1 MRGKN
6 SKCRHSVH
14 GNRFGYR
21 GGERLDKEGDSTFSR
36 SILWEELPL
45 EPRIR
50 LRNKER
56 RRSQTISA
64 VGGVDLMVKE
74 LLDVVDG
81 EEVLA
86 IHRNDDRVPDL

>member
-1 MRGKN
+1 M
-6 SKCRHSVH
+6 
-14 GNRFGYR
+14 
-21 GGERLDKEGDSTFSR
+21 
-36 SILWEELPL
+36 
-45 EPRIR
+45 
-50 LRNKER
+50 
-56 RRSQTISA
+56 SA